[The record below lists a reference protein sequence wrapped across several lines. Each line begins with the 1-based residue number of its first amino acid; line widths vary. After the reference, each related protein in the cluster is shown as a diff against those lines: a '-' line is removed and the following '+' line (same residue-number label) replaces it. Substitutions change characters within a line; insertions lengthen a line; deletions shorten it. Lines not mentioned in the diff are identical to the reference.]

1 MKEPSEIPTVNAH
14 GPTPRMIVLLAWTA
28 ILCGCASDGTVASSR
43 WAMDDPKYASQYGNH
58 TNPHRIR
65 KLTRT
70 IEQMTDARF
79 QNEKGGLYV
88 SAGISPGAKDPLAA
102 GGEIGIFGLPTSW
115 STLRIGAVGLLA
127 SGLPNYL
134 TGAVIGGRFYLP
146 TRLSPYLGISGMGG
160 VTADT
165 NTTVTSSYVDSN
177 GNWVYAGERVPEKPS
192 GMGAIIPEAG
202 LSFWLN
208 THWRLNMGA
217 SYYVNT
223 LGRDHDFALY
233 GISMD
238 FIAKTSSADD
248 EPPQTASPE
257 LESIIQEQEYF
268 LKSVE
273 TLPTVPF
280 PVDSPKAAVENP
292 NSDNPDPVVDNPLPA
307 PSPIGN
313 GLLPD

>member
-1 MKEPSEIPTVNAH
+1 
-14 GPTPRMIVLLAWTA
+14 MIFLWVLTT
-28 ILCGCASDGTVASSR
+28 ILCGCASDGTVASSK

-79 QNEKGGLYV
+79 QNGKGGLYV
-88 SAGISPGAKDPLAA
+88 SAGISPAVKDPLAA

-115 STLRIGAVGLLA
+115 STVRIGAVGLLA

-134 TGAVIGGRFYLP
+134 TGGVIGGRIYLP

-165 NTTVTSSYVDSN
+165 NTTVPSSYVDSN

-208 THWRLNMGA
+208 TQLRLNMGA

-223 LGRDHDFALY
+223 LGRHHDFALY

-238 FIAKTSSADD
+238 FVAKTSSADD
-248 EPPQTASPE
+248 HEPPQTASSE

-273 TLPTVPF
+273 SLPAAPMPADPPET
-280 PVDSPKAAVENP
+280 AVEIP
-292 NSDNPDPVVDNPLPA
+292 NSDNPDPVVDHPLPV
-307 PSPIGN
+307 PSPVVN
-313 GLLPD
+313 ERLPD